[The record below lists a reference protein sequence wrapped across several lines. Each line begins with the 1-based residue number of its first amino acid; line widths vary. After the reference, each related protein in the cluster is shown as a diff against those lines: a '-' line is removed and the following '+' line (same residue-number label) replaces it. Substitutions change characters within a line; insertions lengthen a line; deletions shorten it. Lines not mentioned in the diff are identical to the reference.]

1 VRNSG
6 ADIFGK
12 ARRYERDKEKHEDV
26 EIWCARA
33 IGASYRRDDEF
44 CRGIVAAVVNRG
56 EERERMTGFVTFKRR
71 RARQGSLTAA
81 AWLTP

>member
-1 VRNSG
+1 MRNSG

-44 CRGIVAAVVNRG
+44 
-56 EERERMTGFVTFKRR
+56 
-71 RARQGSLTAA
+71 
-81 AWLTP
+81 